1 MQELLDTL
9 NNQKGVRINEDEV
22 IELELDKWELENAYY
37 PKFVNT
43 VLTGENAV
51 LVLEKDIRTGNTRV
65 SLTIGDQED
74 YYSTLV
80 TYANIQVIKD
90 TIYIALGEEV

>member
-1 MQELLDTL
+1 MQELIDVL
-9 NNQKGVRINEDEV
+9 NDQEGVRINEDEI
-22 IELELDKWELENAYY
+22 IELDLDKWELENDYY

-43 VLTGENAV
+43 VITGENAV
-51 LVLEKDIRTGNTRV
+51 LVIEKDVRTGNTRV

-80 TYANIQVIKD
+80 THAIIQVMYGK
-90 TIYIALGEEV
+90 IYLVLGDEV